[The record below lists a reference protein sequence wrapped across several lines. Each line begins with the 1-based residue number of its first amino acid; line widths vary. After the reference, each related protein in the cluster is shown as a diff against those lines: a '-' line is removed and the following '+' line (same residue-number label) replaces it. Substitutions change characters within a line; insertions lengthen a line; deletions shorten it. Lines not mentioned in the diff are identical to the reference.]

1 MDVWSSLW
9 ELDRAVF
16 KALNLAGTNT
26 ALDVVMV
33 LFTILG
39 AIYVIA
45 LLSVPLWVYG
55 KKDRAFDLIVLIV
68 VVSLL
73 VGLIKLAVGRERPYE
88 VIPSVNVVSLGGFS
102 RESDSSFPSAH
113 AARAFAMAVILS
125 YGVPRLRALALIG
138 TAVMIGIS
146 RIYLGV
152 HWPSDV
158 LAGALVGAAAAL
170 TVIKIG
176 KVQGVYS
183 RCRQRTV
190 SAIEVA
196 LSRIRKSGRMRQ
208 RDALLPNSIQ

>member
-73 VGLIKLAVGRERPYE
+73 AGLIKLAAGRERPYE
-88 VIPSVNVVSLGGFS
+88 VMSGVNVVSFGGFS
-102 RESDSSFPSAH
+102 RESGSSFPSAH

-125 YGVPRLRALALIG
+125 YGVPRLRALVLTG
-138 TAVMIGIS
+138 TAAMIAIS
-146 RIYLGV
+146 RVYLGV

-176 KVQGVYS
+176 KVQGLYS
-183 RCRQRTV
+183 RCRQRTI

-196 LSRIRKSGRMRQ
+196 HYRIRKSVRTHQ
-208 RDALLPNSIQ
+208 RGALLPNSIQ

>member
-9 ELDRAVF
+9 GLDRSVF
-16 KALNLAGTNT
+16 KTLNLAGTNT
-26 ALDVVMV
+26 ILDVVMV
-33 LFTILG
+33 VFTILG

-45 LLSVPLWVYG
+45 LLSIPLWYCG
-55 KKDRAFDLIVLIV
+55 KKDQAFDLIVLVIV
-68 VVSLL
+68 VSVLAA
-73 VGLIKLAVGRERPYE
+73 LIKLVVGRERPYE
-88 VIPSVNVVSLGGFS
+88 VMSGVNAVSFGGFS

-170 TVIKIG
+170 TIIKIG
-176 KVQGVYS
+176 KVQGLYS
-183 RCRQRTV
+183 RCRQRTI

-196 LSRIRKSGRMRQ
+196 LSRIHKFRRMRQ
-208 RDALLPNSIQ
+208 LDAPLPNSI